1 MTILTVSLSSKK
13 INFISHENKLYYMK
27 AKLLIVLPF
36 ILSVGI
42 LLGYLVQV
50 LAFSSTALNPGH
62 PASEIGGSAD
72 SDRIFP
78 NAMYTFPGD
87 LVMSGSVG
95 IGTTSPMS
103 KFDVRNPSGTD
114 LQFIGSF
121 RNLNNAANNNGL
133 SVNIARSLS
142 DAFALNVISGAISRL
157 YVGGD
162 GNVGIGTTGP
172 TAKLDVSGDVRI
184 SGDLNVG
191 GNIKGIKFATKIAE
205 VWNKKLSPN
214 YPSGGPL
221 FTVTP
226 DEGHTTLILE
236 RTSWDINNADYAYD
250 KYWARITFTDGT
262 TRDEDTQSGSS
273 NPAAQTHDD
282 ILIHGAD
289 YYKLWGNNKAVA
301 KWEVWGIVIGSN
313 TILSVEFHGWQ
324 V

>member
-1 MTILTVSLSSKK
+1 
-13 INFISHENKLYYMK
+13 MK

-95 IGTTSPMS
+95 IGTTSPLS
-103 KFDVRNPSGTD
+103 KFDVKNPSGTD
-114 LQFIGSF
+114 LQYVGLF

-142 DAFALNVISGAISRL
+142 DAFALNIISGAISRL

-162 GNVGIGTTGP
+162 GNVGIGTTEP
-172 TAKLDVSGDVRI
+172 ASKLVVTGTVNIADKPGTDVNSPSLIIGDMWDTSAAGGVFDIADNVWLTQQRHRMYVLNGI
-184 SGDLNVG
+184 RTDGDIIVETGNLNVG
-191 GNIKGIKFATKIAE
+191 GNVGMGYERITNQCKGSSISSCSASCSAGKKVMGGGCYSNVYSSTTIASSYPSSE
-205 VWNKKLSPN
+205 TSWQCYIQASVSDPN
-214 YPSGGPL
+214 YL
-221 FTVTP
+221 
-226 DEGHTTLILE
+226 
-236 RTSWDINNADYAYD
+236 NAYAIC
-250 KYWARITFTDGT
+250 ARIT
-262 TRDEDTQSGSS
+262 
-273 NPAAQTHDD
+273 A
-282 ILIHGAD
+282 
-289 YYKLWGNNKAVA
+289 
-301 KWEVWGIVIGSN
+301 
-313 TILSVEFHGWQ
+313 
-324 V
+324 

>member
-1 MTILTVSLSSKK
+1 MMILTVSLSSKK

-27 AKLLIVLPF
+27 AKLLIVLPV

-62 PASEIGGSAD
+62 PASEIGGTAD
-72 SDRIFP
+72 SDRIFS
-78 NAMYTFPGD
+78 NAMYTFPDD
-87 LVMSGSVG
+87 LVVSGSVG
-95 IGTTSPMS
+95 IGTTNPAS
-103 KFDVRNPSGTD
+103 KLVVTGT
-114 LQFIGSF
+114 
-121 RNLNNAANNNGL
+121 
-133 SVNIARSLS
+133 VNIADKAGMDVGSPSLIIGDS
-142 DAFALNVISGAISRL
+142 GDTSAAGGQFNIADTMWLSQQYHRMYVLNGIRTDGDIIVQTGNLNVQ
-157 YVGGD
+157 
-162 GNVGIGTTGP
+162 T
-172 TAKLDVSGDVRI
+172 
-184 SGDLNVG
+184 GDLNVG

-205 VWNKKLSPN
+205 VWNKKLSLN

-236 RTSWDINNADYAYD
+236 RTSWDINNADSKYD

-262 TRDEDTQSGSS
+262 TRDEDIKSGSTD
-273 NPAAQTHDD
+273 PVAQTHDD